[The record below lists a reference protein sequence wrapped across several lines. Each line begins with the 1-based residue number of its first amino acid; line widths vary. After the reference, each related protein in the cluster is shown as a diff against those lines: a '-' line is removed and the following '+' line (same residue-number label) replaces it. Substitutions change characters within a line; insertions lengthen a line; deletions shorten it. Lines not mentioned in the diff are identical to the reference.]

1 VTARA
6 ANRARNALATPD
18 RRDRWRTV
26 RDRLWN
32 VLDPH
37 MASDA
42 RVAIVGA
49 GNADDIPL
57 TRILTRARRVDLID
71 LDQVATKRALYR
83 ESPRLRARARVIRE
97 DVTGG
102 AADAIVRGARRSRT
116 PRTTRAPD
124 APIGGGEYDMVIGD
138 LFYSQLLYPALL
150 DRGLSGD
157 RIDATLR
164 EHGQTL
170 CGSVVARL
178 HTSAPDG
185 IVVHVHDA
193 LGWWSNHDPGG
204 SIDELLTLPPRDA
217 LARLPSFDGPWGC
230 DVAGAVAT
238 LGVAVTDVAT
248 WRWPFADDVDY
259 FVYTLLADRK
269 DPSRES
275 AS

>member
-1 VTARA
+1 MTARA
-6 ANRARNALATPD
+6 ANRSRNALATPD
-18 RRDRWRTV
+18 RRHRWRTV

-49 GNADDIPL
+49 GDADDIPL

-71 LDQVATKRALYR
+71 LDQVSTKRALYR

-102 AADAIVRGARRSRT
+102 AADAIVRGARRSRA
-116 PRTTRAPD
+116 PRTTRALD
-124 APIGGGEYDMVIGD
+124 APIGGGE
-138 LFYSQLLYPALL
+138 F
-150 DRGLSGD
+150 
-157 RIDATLR
+157 
-164 EHGQTL
+164 
-170 CGSVVARL
+170 
-178 HTSAPDG
+178 
-185 IVVHVHDA
+185 VVHVHDA

-217 LARLPSFDGPWGC
+217 LVRLPSFDGPWGC
-230 DVAGAVAT
+230 DVAGAVAA

-248 WRWPFADDVDY
+248 WWWPFADDVDY
-259 FVYTLLADRK
+259 FVYALLA
-269 DPSRES
+269 
-275 AS
+275 

>member
-6 ANRARNALATPD
+6 ANRARNSLATPD

-42 RVAIVGA
+42 RGAIIGA

-57 TRILTRARRVDLID
+57 TRILTRARRVDLSD

-102 AADAIVRGARRSRT
+102 AADAIVPGARRT
-116 PRTTRAPD
+116 GPPRTTRALD

-150 DRGLSGD
+150 DRGLSGETRRSYRPAVAHGHRHPRELMD
-157 RIDATLR
+157 RSSAR
-164 EHGQTL
+164 EGETD
-170 CGSVVARL
+170 SR
-178 HTSAPDG
+178 
-185 IVVHVHDA
+185 
-193 LGWWSNHDPGG
+193 
-204 SIDELLTLPPRDA
+204 
-217 LARLPSFDGPWGC
+217 
-230 DVAGAVAT
+230 AGAGAPQT
-238 LGVAVTDVAT
+238 AA
-248 WRWPFADDVDY
+248 
-259 FVYTLLADRK
+259 
-269 DPSRES
+269 
-275 AS
+275 